1 MIKMVIRLVIRSVIQ
16 LLGGKHFEV
25 LVGVLDK
32 MPASIWSVVVL
43 FCCTYS
49 DSMLDLM
56 LEVYLDSMWAGKLV
70 WISYKQKERL
80 NCQIMSLK
88 KENKN
93 HILHHTT
100 CLQKVWRF
108 SRRQKR

>member
-1 MIKMVIRLVIRSVIQ
+1 MIKMVIRSVIQ

-32 MPASIWSVVVL
+32 MPASMVGSCT

-56 LEVYLDSMWAGKLV
+56 LGS
-70 WISYKQKERL
+70 RL
-80 NCQIMSLK
+80 KRMRKRVSFCV
-88 KENKN
+88 
-93 HILHHTT
+93 
-100 CLQKVWRF
+100 KVLLNAN
-108 SRRQKR
+108 SI

>member
-1 MIKMVIRLVIRSVIQ
+1 MTKMVIRLVIRSVIQ

-56 LEVYLDSMWAGKLV
+56 LGS
-70 WISYKQKERL
+70 RL
-80 NCQIMSLK
+80 KRMRKRVSFCV
-88 KENKN
+88 
-93 HILHHTT
+93 
-100 CLQKVWRF
+100 KVLLNAN
-108 SRRQKR
+108 SI